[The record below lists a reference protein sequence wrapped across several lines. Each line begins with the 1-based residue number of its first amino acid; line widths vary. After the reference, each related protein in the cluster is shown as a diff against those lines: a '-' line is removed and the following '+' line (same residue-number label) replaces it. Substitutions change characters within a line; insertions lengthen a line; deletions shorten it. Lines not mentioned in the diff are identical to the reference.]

1 MITLSKYSNEIK
13 EGILIRNVEEKLL
26 ELFKDGYLNGTVH
39 TCVGQELIGVFI
51 SKYLNKNDHIVS
63 NHRGHG
69 HYLSRFKD
77 IEGLIAEVMG
87 KRSGCSGGYGGSQ
100 HLFNNNFLSNGIQGG
115 MVPIATG
122 IGLYYRL
129 KNTSNISI
137 AYIGDGTLGE
147 GILYES
153 LNIASKWNIP
163 LLIVMENNRY
173 AQSTSIDQTFAGDIK
188 KRIQG
193 FGIEYKKTNSIDI
206 EHLDNTINSSINF
219 VRKNSKPLFIEIETY
234 RLNAHSK
241 GDDNRS
247 MEEIKSYQDIDLIS
261 NALSKENSDF
271 QDYNKKIK
279 SEIDQIVDKLKK
291 LDNLSSIKMLEKVNL
306 LESNFELPIE
316 PEKDKRYN
324 SLINKSLSRF
334 LSANINAIIIGE
346 DIEDGNDY
354 VPGDYG
360 GAFKVT
366 KNLSQQFSGRIFN
379 TPISEAAIVGVAAGY
394 SIKAGRTFVE
404 LMFGDFSTLAFDQ
417 ILQHISKFEMMYNGG
432 ISCPLILRTP
442 MGGKRGYGPTHSQ
455 SIEKHFMGIPNFTI
469 IALNHRINPDYIL
482 ESLNSIKTPALLI
495 ENKILYT
502 INTGVKKVEGYNYSY
517 SNNLFPSLLIK
528 PSFADALITLICYGE
543 VLHDV
548 ELAVRKVLIEFEFPV
563 EIVCPSLISPID
575 TKIIKKSVSRT
586 KNLLIIEEGNNEA
599 AWSSEVVTNLIE
611 NGISINNLFRFSNNN
626 IIPSSFEA
634 EKNLMP
640 TKENIYNQIINFK
653 RIL

>member
-1 MITLSKYSNEIK
+1 MCRARINR
-13 EGILIRNVEEKLL
+13 G
-26 ELFKDGYLNGTVH
+26 
-39 TCVGQELIGVFI
+39 FI
-51 SKYLNKNDHIVS
+51 SKYLNENDHIVS

-100 HLFNNNFLSNGIQGG
+100 HLFNSNFLSNGIQGG

-193 FGIEYKKTNSIDI
+193 FGIEYKKTNSNDI
-206 EHLDNTINSSINF
+206 EHLDSTINSSINF
-219 VRKNSKPLFIEIETY
+219 VRKNLKPLFIEITTY

-241 GDDNRS
+241 GDDNRAI
-247 MEEIKSYQDIDLIS
+247 EEIKSYKDIDFIS

-291 LDNLSSIKMLEKVNL
+291 LDNLSSIKSPEKVNL
-306 LESNFELPIE
+306 IESNFELPIE
-316 PEKDKRYN
+316 PGKDVRYN

-334 LSANINAIIIGE
+334 LSNNTDAIIIGE
-346 DIEDGNDY
+346 DIEDGNNY

-394 SIKAGRTFVE
+394 SIKAGRTIVE

-432 ISCPLILRTP
+432 ISCPLIIRTP

-469 IALNHRINPDYIL
+469 IAFNHRINPDYIL
-482 ESLNSIKTPALLI
+482 ESLNSIKAPALLI

-502 INTGVKKVEGYNYSY
+502 INTGVKKIEGYDYSF
-517 SNNLFPSLLIK
+517 SNNLFPSLLIR
-528 PSFADALITLICYGE
+528 PSFADALITLVCYGE

-548 ELAVRKVLIEFEFPV
+548 ELAVREVLIEFEFPV
-563 EIVCPSLISPID
+563 EIVCPTLISPID
-575 TKIIKKSVSRT
+575 TKIIKKSVTRT
-586 KNLLIIEEGNNEA
+586 KNILIIEEGNNEA
-599 AWSSEVVTNLIE
+599 AWSSEIVTNLIE
-611 NGISINNLFRFSNNN
+611 NGVSINNLFRFSNNN

-640 TKENIYNQIINFK
+640 TKENIYNQIVNFK
-653 RIL
+653 KIL